1 MCPAVVKHKKA
12 VKKKTGGKK
21 EDNAAWDNFVS
32 WCLER
37 GLTAMP
43 ANPWTLAAYAR
54 WCEPQLSHKDI
65 VRAFKTIFRVHATK
79 SRRRPDRDPLVVNTL
94 KQIEERAKEKKEPKK
109 KAAPLFPDEDI
120 LQPGPPPKKIKT
132 APKAATGKTGKRKV
146 LPGLSASPKLV
157 SKRKLKK

>member
-1 MCPAVVKHKKA
+1 MRRKRPAR
-12 VKKKTGGKK
+12 KKTAKKK
-21 EDNAAWDNFVS
+21 EDDTAWHGFVS
-32 WCLER
+32 WCTER
-37 GLTAMP
+37 GLTAVP

-94 KQIEERAKEKKEPKK
+94 KQIEERAKEKKRPKEK
-109 KAAPLFPDEDI
+109 TVPLFPDGDI
-120 LQPGPPPKKIKT
+120 LTPDPPPKKKKPV
-132 APKAATGKTGKRKV
+132 PKAKAGRTGKRKV
-146 LPGLSASPKLV
+146 LPGLSTSPKLV